1 MTPGTA
7 IAAALGVAA
16 VLEDTRRRQLPDWLT
31 ATAVAGGFVCAAWGG
46 PHGLGLASS
55 GATMGFLILLP
66 FRRYGAMGGGDIKLM
81 AAYGAL
87 LGPSGILL
95 AALFATIIG
104 GLSAAGKLLLNPR
117 TLAIPY
123 VAAIVLGAW
132 VSLLGGGL

>member
-1 MTPGTA
+1 
-7 IAAALGVAA
+7 
-16 VLEDTRRRQLPDWLT
+16 
-31 ATAVAGGFVCAAWGG
+31 
-46 PHGLGLASS
+46 
-55 GATMGFLILLP
+55 MGFLILLP

>member
-1 MTPGTA
+1 MTAGTV
-7 IAAALGVAA
+7 IAASLGVAA
-16 VLEDTRRRQLPDWLT
+16 VLEDLRRRQLPNWL
-31 ATAVAGGFVCAAWGG
+31 AAAAVAGGLACAAWGR
-46 PHGLGLASS
+46 PHGLGLATA
-55 GATMGFLILLP
+55 GAIVGFLIPLP
-66 FRRYGAMGGGDIKLM
+66 FHRYGTMGGGDVKLM

-95 AALFATIIG
+95 AAVFATVIG